1 MIWHQHLS
9 LTVQCEALS
18 VTADV
23 KVSNTETQIIDHTLH
38 MIIAEFTP
46 WYIQLFNTGQK
57 KEQMHKTQH

>member
-9 LTVQCEALS
+9 LTVQCETLS

-23 KVSNTETQIIDHTLH
+23 EVSNTGTNIIDQTLH

-46 WYIQLFNTGQK
+46 WYIQLLNTAQR
-57 KEQMHKTQH
+57 KEQMHKT